1 MDNLKANINDTS
13 STRINTLQV
22 WSTQSRAVTSSNLG
36 GNIPCLC
43 SDLPNSDSV
52 LPSIIH
58 CPLSQFT
65 GVKDFHISELWKFFM
80 SKFTF
85 VTIADGENYKIKC
98 GL

>member
-1 MDNLKANINDTS
+1 MTQVQQGSTHCRFGPHWLK
-13 STRINTLQV
+13 
-22 WSTQSRAVTSSNLG
+22 QSRAVTSSNLG

-65 GVKDFHISELWKFFM
+65 GVKEFHICELWKFLM
-80 SKFTF
+80 NKFTF
-85 VTIADGENYKIKC
+85 VTIVAGKIKC